1 MIGESRACMGTMYGY
16 TRVSTGEQ
24 NEALQRDALLEYG
37 VFEQD
42 IFAET
47 ISGAIAPDQRPKLSQ
62 LLEKLSPQDKL
73 VVWKLDRLGRSALD
87 MLQLDRTLQ
96 ERQVKLISIT
106 EGLDTHTPI
115 GKFYY
120 AILASLAQMERET
133 IRQRVEAGLQA
144 AKLRGKTLGRPKK
157 LRPDVIR
164 QIQILKQAGES
175 VNGIVSSLNLGR
187 TTVYRGLK
195 IHLPDLGGNPHE
207 QNC

>member
-1 MIGESRACMGTMYGY
+1 MGTMYGY
-16 TRVSTGEQ
+16 TRVSTDEQ
-24 NEALQRDALLEYG
+24 NEALQRIALLEYG
-37 VFEQD
+37 VSEED

-96 ERQVKLISIT
+96 EQQVKLISIT

-133 IRQRVEAGLQA
+133 IRQRVKAGLQA
-144 AKLRGKTLGRPKK
+144 AKLRGKILGRPKK
-157 LRPDVIR
+157 LRTDTIR

-175 VNGIVSSLNLGR
+175 INNIVKCLNLSR

-195 IHLPDLGGNPHE
+195 IHLPDLEGNPNDE
-207 QNC
+207 DSPQS

>member
-1 MIGESRACMGTMYGY
+1 MGTMYGY

-37 VFEQD
+37 VSEQD

-47 ISGAIAPDQRPKLSQ
+47 ISGAIAPDQRPKLAR

-96 ERQVKLISIT
+96 ERQVKLISLT
-106 EGLDTHTPI
+106 EGLDTNTPI

-157 LRPDVIR
+157 LRPDTIR

-175 VNGIVSSLNLGR
+175 INNIVRSLNLGR

-195 IHLPDLGGNPHE
+195 IHLPEEGKPHE
-207 QNC
+207 QY

>member
-1 MIGESRACMGTMYGY
+1 MS
-16 TRVSTGEQ
+16 
-24 NEALQRDALLEYG
+24 ALLEYG

-96 ERQVKLISIT
+96 EQQVKLISIT

-133 IRQRVEAGLQA
+133 IRQRVEAGVISWRWA
-144 AKLRGKTLGRPKK
+144 RRFPEKTKSWISIDCPRVYGIPGE
-157 LRPDVIR
+157 
-164 QIQILKQAGES
+164 KQ
-175 VNGIVSSLNLGR
+175 L
-187 TTVYRGLK
+187 
-195 IHLPDLGGNPHE
+195 
-207 QNC
+207 